1 MLPVLMQSTQVKNY
15 YQRRLDSGQKD
26 FEEILLIAEEKKARG
41 EPTGPLPVPSVAP
54 KRRYEAT
61 PSAIVP
67 RTLAPQDAMMAEA
80 DEARFASKGKH
91 LAMSPQSMPLHG
103 RPLSESERGAGR
115 FPTLAQ
121 ASTAASVPMVAATL
135 GDEAS
140 RAIRAQAGA
149 SHRTQGPRLGY
160 FTEDRRES
168 SILPHATPRLQDMQI
183 PARHNPAMS
192 ADPLASQGYL
202 SAQPPPGLLPSHS
215 RHPSLTQ
222 APSSPTQLPRP
233 ELDIPSVHRDPFG
246 QRQYYPLPGQPASL
260 APSPRPVLSPVKDV
274 PRPSATPAP
283 ESTPRQVPAKRSN
296 IMSILNDEPE
306 EPQPRKRFASEQSSP
321 VPATGPVPRPGYVH
335 TGSSRPEE
343 PMLSGAAAKAAP
355 YSQQSPYAVA
365 GPPRGY
371 ADYSSYGPPPGGSV
385 PSGNNDW
392 MARFDPRAPQ
402 GGPPPQSSGRPA
414 ASMTTQSSH
423 PYSTY
428 APTPSQQAASLSN
441 LPAPSPAQSPPPGTQ
456 RSSYPNVFSQPPPTQ
471 PTGSRDLA
479 SQLPAYRP
487 GSPPPRASSVAFGSR
502 QEPSTPANA
511 ATSLF
516 GLPPRQSG
524 PPPSY
529 SPAGPSTASPA
540 QTQGQSYQQHVQT
553 LVNGS
558 HQSHR
563 SASVGLPGGPPQY
576 GRTTPPPQTSTG
588 RSMPSLASL
597 GRSYTP
603 PSALHPTGSGMGY
616 APPPPSTSGPLPS
629 LHQRPS
635 GPGLLGDPASTP
647 THQRVFSQG
656 SSQSGLP
663 GPLPPSSQPPQ

>member
-1 MLPVLMQSTQVKNY
+1 
-15 YQRRLDSGQKD
+15 
-26 FEEILLIAEEKKARG
+26 
-41 EPTGPLPVPSVAP
+41 
-54 KRRYEAT
+54 
-61 PSAIVP
+61 
-67 RTLAPQDAMMAEA
+67 MAEA
-80 DEARFASKGKH
+80 DEARFASKGKP
-91 LAMSPQSMPLHG
+91 LAMSPQPMPLHG
-103 RPLSESERGAGR
+103 RPLPESERGAGR
-115 FPTLAQ
+115 FTTLAQ
-121 ASTAASVPMVAATL
+121 ASTATSVPMVAVTL

-168 SILPHATPRLQDMQI
+168 SILPHSTPRLQDMQI
-183 PARHNPAMS
+183 PGRHNPAMS
-192 ADPLASQGYL
+192 AELARTDPLASQGYM
-202 SAQPPPGLLPSHS
+202 STQPPPPLLPPSHS

-222 APSSPTQLPRP
+222 VPGSPTQLPRP
-233 ELDIPSVHRDPFG
+233 ELDISSVHRDPFG
-246 QRQYYPLPGQPASL
+246 QRQYYPLPGQPAGLSQ
-260 APSPRPVLSPVKDV
+260 SPRPVLSPVKDV

-306 EPQPRKRFASEQSSP
+306 EPQPRKRFASEQSPS
-321 VPATGPVPRPGYVH
+321 VPATGPASTPRSGYAH

-343 PMLSGAAAKAAP
+343 PMLSGAAAKASP
-355 YSQQSPYAVA
+355 YSQQSPYAAA

-371 ADYSSYGPPPGGSV
+371 PDYSSYGPPPGGSV

-402 GGPPPQSSGRPA
+402 GGPAQPPPQPSGRPA
-414 ASMTTQSSH
+414 ASMTTQNPH
-423 PYSTY
+423 PYSPY
-428 APTPSQQAASLSN
+428 ASTPSQQAASLSN
-441 LPAPSPAQSPPPGTQ
+441 LPAPSRAQTPPPAAQ

-471 PTGSRDLA
+471 STGSRDLA

-487 GSPPPRASSVAFGSR
+487 GSPPPRANSVAFGSR

-511 ATSLF
+511 AASMF

-529 SPAGPSTASPA
+529 SPAGPSTAAAA
-540 QTQGQSYQQHVQT
+540 QAQGQSYQQHVQT

-563 SASVGLPGGPPQY
+563 SASVSLPGGPQY
-576 GRTTPPPQTSTG
+576 GRSTPPPQASAG
-588 RSMPSLASL
+588 RSMPSLATL

-616 APPPPSTSGPLPS
+616 APPPPPSTSGPIPS
-629 LHQRPS
+629 LHQRPL
-635 GPGLLGDPASTP
+635 GPGSLGDPASTP
-647 THQRVFSQG
+647 THQRVFNQG
-656 SSQSGLP
+656 SPQGGLP
-663 GPLPPSSQPPQ
+663 GPLPPSSQPSQ